1 MLICDGQLF
10 SLIEVNV
17 GRTDVYAPNCLS
29 QDGNTVQM
37 NE

>member
-1 MLICDGQLF
+1 MLICNGQLF
-10 SLIEVNV
+10 SLIAVDV
-17 GRTDVYAPNCLS
+17 GQTDVFVPKCLS